1 MISPIVCLLAFAL
14 SAPIAAA
21 TSQEY
26 SFDTSGLDKRP
37 YDLSASVELWPSLLF
52 FNRDSDLYLLRYGHE
67 DPAHTELYR
76 VRTETGAEYQYRSFI
91 ASARGSYDIFHQ
103 RLDDSTSFDTKLYEG
118 YLKYSP
124 RASFSLLAGKKS
136 FRWGKGYA
144 YNPVSFA
151 GRPRDLNDIDAA
163 LEGYWNLSAEYIRG
177 SSGKLS
183 ALALTGAMLPVYGAV
198 NEGFRRDTTLAGV
211 AQLYLLFL
219 DTDID
224 GYLYGDSRSDV
235 KAGIDFAK
243 NIFPSWEI
251 HGEWAYAPDSRSTF
265 FASDSVLASETRS
278 ANDIVLGTRYLAP
291 FNTTFIVE
299 YLHLG
304 SGLTSDRM
312 GAYYGA
318 LGSASAS
325 EDPSIRRATLKNS
338 ARYYSG
344 QFLMTDYLYVKA
356 SHPEPFTIVYFTPAV
371 YSVVNLVDGSFMGG
385 FEMTYSRMRHLLLT
399 ARCVAFG
406 GPHESEYG
414 IRQAQQRIELRGKWS
429 F

>member
-1 MISPIVCLLAFAL
+1 MSSIVCLLAFLL
-14 SAPIAAA
+14 SAPVAAA
-21 TSQEY
+21 PPEDY

-52 FNRDSDLYLLRYGHE
+52 FNRDSDLYLIRYGHE
-67 DPAHTELYR
+67 NPAHTGLYR
-76 VRTETGAEYQYRSFI
+76 VRAEAGAEYQYRSFL
-91 ASARGSYDIFHQ
+91 ASASGSFNASYQ
-103 RLDDSTSFDTKLYEG
+103 SLGDSTSSDAKLYEG

-124 RASFSLLAGKKS
+124 RASFSVLAGKKS

-183 ALALTGAMLPVYGAV
+183 AFALTGMVLPVYGSL
-198 NEGFRRDTTLAGV
+198 NEGFQRDTTLAGV
-211 AQLYLLFL
+211 AQLYLLFF

-224 GYLYGDSRSDV
+224 GYFYADSRNDF

-251 HGEWAYAPDSRSTF
+251 HGEWAYAPDSRSTY

-291 FNTTFIVE
+291 SNTTFILE
-299 YLHLG
+299 YLHRG

-318 LGSASAS
+318 LGSARAS
-325 EDPSIRRATLKNS
+325 DDPVIERATLKNS

-356 SHPEPFTIVYFTPAV
+356 SHPEPFTIVYLTPAV

-406 GPHESEYG
+406 GSPESEYG
-414 IRQAQQRIELRGKWS
+414 VKQVQQRIELRGKWS